1 MCPGHRGKLCSVNTE
16 QSAAYCTV
24 RRPPSHHHPRCSVS
38 WPPAAPSGAAPRPP
52 PWASVRPARP
62 SWARPAPGSRRG
74 RSTASTGRR
83 WSKLVMYWSDERAM
97 CQECCGELY
106 PEVIMEC
113 WGVWQGYYVDTT
125 CDIGQSPCYHHHH
138 HLTVHIM
145 PRSALP
151 HHHPLH
157 PGHLSSSAP

>member
-1 MCPGHRGKLCSVNTE
+1 MQCILAPCCAQWSC
-16 QSAAYCTV
+16 A
-24 RRPPSHHHPRCSVS
+24 P
-38 WPPAAPSGAAPRPP
+38 PPAPALGECPPTPPQLGSPCTGQQEGAEHCEYGEK
-52 PWASVRPARP
+52 VEQ
-62 SWARPAPGSRRG
+62 
-74 RSTASTGRR
+74 
-83 WSKLVMYWSDERAM
+83 LVMCWSDERAM

>member
-1 MCPGHRGKLCSVNTE
+1 
-16 QSAAYCTV
+16 
-24 RRPPSHHHPRCSVS
+24 
-38 WPPAAPSGAAPRPP
+38 
-52 PWASVRPARP
+52 
-62 SWARPAPGSRRG
+62 
-74 RSTASTGRR
+74 
-83 WSKLVMYWSDERAM
+83 MYWSDDRAM

-113 WGVWQGYYVDTT
+113 WGVWQGFYVDTT
-125 CDIGQSPCYHHHH
+125 CDIGQWPHISPPSDHF
-138 HLTVHIM
+138 TIPIM